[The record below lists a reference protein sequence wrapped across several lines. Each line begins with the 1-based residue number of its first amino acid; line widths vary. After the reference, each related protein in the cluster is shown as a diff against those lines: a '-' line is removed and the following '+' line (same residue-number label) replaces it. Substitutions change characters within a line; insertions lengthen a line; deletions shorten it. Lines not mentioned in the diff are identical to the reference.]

1 MLERRINRNIHLSL
15 VILKISSYVIRLTVT
30 RFGTITR
37 VNQRNLAT
45 EPGTREIIHSSNRLN
60 FPIFDRKTISLS
72 LYARLHNFMF
82 REFSTVTF
90 QTEATIIKPND
101 WLALFTERDL
111 NEAVFRHYNQLAE
124 LMKENCVLN
133 LNSSAAAAAA
143 TTRTCSTR
151 SRDPRLIM
159 RRPVLLRES
168 AQPSKSR

>member
-1 MLERRINRNIHLSL
+1 
-15 VILKISSYVIRLTVT
+15 
-30 RFGTITR
+30 
-37 VNQRNLAT
+37 
-45 EPGTREIIHSSNRLN
+45 
-60 FPIFDRKTISLS
+60 
-72 LYARLHNFMF
+72 MF

-168 AQPSKSR
+168 AQPSKSRWKWLPRISTNASDALLTSLFRR

>member
-1 MLERRINRNIHLSL
+1 
-15 VILKISSYVIRLTVT
+15 
-30 RFGTITR
+30 
-37 VNQRNLAT
+37 
-45 EPGTREIIHSSNRLN
+45 
-60 FPIFDRKTISLS
+60 
-72 LYARLHNFMF
+72 MF

-133 LNSSAAAAAA
+133 LNSSAATAAA